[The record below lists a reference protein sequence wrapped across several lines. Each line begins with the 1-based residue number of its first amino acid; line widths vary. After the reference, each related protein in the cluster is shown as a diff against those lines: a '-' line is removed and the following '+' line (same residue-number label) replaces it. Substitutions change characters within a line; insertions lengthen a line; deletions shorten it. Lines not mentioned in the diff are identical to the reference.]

1 MCDTITYKQ
10 LKSLYLIVF
19 IALNF
24 LTFPSRLAD
33 TVKTDGVI
41 SIILVSAVAFLS
53 VSATFKIMLSY
64 KGKTFPEVL
73 CELFGKKLGQF
84 VNLIYLINLY
94 VLFVYTLRLI
104 NEHIISYV
112 LPEMQPFFV
121 EGIYMLCVLFLTEKR
136 LRTHGN
142 MAQILAPWIV
152 FIFLWLVLGIARSC
166 DPEKMLPLFTSGLSE
181 HAKAFLMMCAFTF
194 SGTMSL
200 PYVIPFVSDIA
211 ENEKRVYKDFLFL
224 ILAVCGLFCLY
235 YTVCVSILGWE
246 FCSSYIFPAIA
257 VAQSDNAK
265 NSFIER
271 YEILLL
277 SNVFMNIYIYQAT
290 AIRGIKFSLRGF
302 FKDDK
307 KAGKAYIVVLCLVFA
322 GVLFLNEETIGRV
335 IFRFIEVSNMTAAH
349 TLLPFSVYAA
359 YLIKNRRKKV
369 Q

>member
-112 LPEMQPFFV
+112 LPEMQPFF
-121 EGIYMLCVLFLTEKR
+121 
-136 LRTHGN
+136 
-142 MAQILAPWIV
+142 A
-152 FIFLWLVLGIARSC
+152 
-166 DPEKMLPLFTSGLSE
+166 DGL
-181 HAKAFLMMCAFTF
+181 
-194 SGTMSL
+194 
-200 PYVIPFVSDIA
+200 
-211 ENEKRVYKDFLFL
+211 L
-224 ILAVCGLFCLY
+224 ILSHGI
-235 YTVCVSILGWE
+235 VSVKQR
-246 FCSSYIFPAIA
+246 FS
-257 VAQSDNAK
+257 VDRN
-265 NSFIER
+265 
-271 YEILLL
+271 L
-277 SNVFMNIYIYQAT
+277 S
-290 AIRGIKFSLRGF
+290 G
-302 FKDDK
+302 
-307 KAGKAYIVVLCLVFA
+307 
-322 GVLFLNEETIGRV
+322 IGRFQK
-335 IFRFIEVSNMTAAH
+335 IQTTKQCCFAASGR
-349 TLLPFSVYAA
+349 TD
-359 YLIKNRRKKV
+359 NR
-369 Q
+369 